1 MFEQPWPIWITLAN
15 LTDWVDWTAWATIAQ
30 GAAVIYA
37 WRAYRQTAAH
47 KREREIVIVEA
58 VLAFLNDI
66 DGMFEHLLK
75 YSSTD
80 ALFQEHRGYYF
91 DPQPSGQFRDLVT
104 PLDTFRAAEM
114 PSPDCVKGWFGARST
129 LGSVATDLISWTNQ
143 GRPALHENLSRTYAN
158 ATLYRGL
165 LQSELRRLRQKV

>member
-1 MFEQPWPIWITLAN
+1 MFEQPWPWWIALAN
-15 LTDWVDWTAWATIAQ
+15 LTDWVDWTAWATAAQ
-30 GAAVIYA
+30 IFAVFYA

-58 VLAFLNDI
+58 VLSFLNDI

-80 ALFQEHRGYYF
+80 ALFQENRGYYL
-91 DPQPSGQFRDLVT
+91 DPQPSNQFHDLVT

-114 PSPDCVKGWFGARST
+114 PSPDCVKGWFGART
-129 LGSVATDLISWTNQ
+129 ALGSVAADLVSWTNQ
-143 GRPALHENLSRTYAN
+143 GRPALHDNLSRTYAD
-158 ATLYRGL
+158 AKHYRGL
-165 LQSELRRLRQKV
+165 LQTELTRLRPKE